1 MDSKIPLFNMPEEVD
16 ISHTLTPEEQPT
28 VKMKIL
34 EVKKRKTE
42 PKGKSFH
49 EKKDKNKKVNVKLSR
64 EDKKKIK
71 YGRKYKRE
79 R

>member
-1 MDSKIPLFNMPEEVD
+1 
-16 ISHTLTPEEQPT
+16 
-28 VKMKIL
+28 MKIL
-34 EVKKRKTE
+34 EVKRRKTE

-49 EKKDKNKKVNVKLSR
+49 EKKEKNKKVNVKLSR

-71 YGRKYKRE
+71 YGKKYKRE